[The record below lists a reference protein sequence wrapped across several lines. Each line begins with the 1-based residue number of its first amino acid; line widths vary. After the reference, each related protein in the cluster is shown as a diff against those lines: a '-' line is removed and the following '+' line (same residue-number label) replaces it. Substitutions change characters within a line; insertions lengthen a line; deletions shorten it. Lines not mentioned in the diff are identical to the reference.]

1 MRAVRKVTERV
12 YITPEGAR
20 RLRDELNHIWKTQ
33 RPEVTR
39 RVAAAAALGD
49 RSENADY
56 TYGKKQLR
64 ELDKRIRYLSKT
76 LDKLA
81 VVDRKPDDLERVYFG
96 AWVTLEDEAG
106 DSLALRIVGV
116 DEFDPKRNW
125 ISINSP
131 VARQILGKRL
141 GDETV
146 LERPDGPAT
155 MSIEA
160 ISYEPPDG

>member
-1 MRAVRKVTERV
+1 MTDRV

-20 RLRDELNHIWKTQ
+20 RLRGELNHIWKVQ

-76 LDKLA
+76 LDNLE
-81 VVDRKPDDLERVYFG
+81 VVNRKPDDPERIYFG
-96 AWVTLEDEAG
+96 AWVTLEAENG
-106 DSLALRIVGV
+106 DTLELRIVGV

-131 VARQILGKRL
+131 VARQLLGKRL
-141 GDETV
+141 GDETI
-146 LERPDGPAT
+146 LERPNGPTA
-155 MSIEA
+155 MFIEA
-160 ISYEPPDG
+160 ISYDPPST

>member
-1 MRAVRKVTERV
+1 MSERV

-20 RLRDELNHIWKTQ
+20 RLREELNHIWKTQ
-33 RPEVTR
+33 RPEITA
-39 RVAAAAALGD
+39 RVSAAAALGD

-76 LDKLA
+76 LDKLE
-81 VVDRKPDDLERVYFG
+81 VVDRKPDDLERIYFG
-96 AWVTLEDEAG
+96 AWVKLEDTAG
-106 DSLALRIVGV
+106 DTRELRIVGI

-131 VARQILGKRL
+131 VARQLLGRRL
-141 GDETV
+141 GDEAV
-146 LERPDGPAT
+146 LDRPGGAT
-155 MSIEA
+155 TMFIEA
-160 ISYEPPDG
+160 VSYDPPTATAS

>member
-1 MRAVRKVTERV
+1 MSDKV

-20 RLRDELNHIWKTQ
+20 RLRDELNHIWKTE
-33 RPEVTR
+33 RPEITR

-56 TYGKKQLR
+56 IYGKKQLR

-76 LDKLA
+76 LDRLE
-81 VVDRKPDDLERVYFG
+81 VVDRKPADLERVFFG
-96 AWVTLEDEAG
+96 AWVTLESEDGG
-106 DSLALRIVGV
+106 DLLNVRIVGA

-131 VARQILGKRL
+131 VAKQLIGKRL
-141 GDETV
+141 GDETR
-146 LERPDGPAT
+146 LDGPGGPRT
-155 MSIEA
+155 MFVEA
-160 ISYEPPDG
+160 INYDAPE